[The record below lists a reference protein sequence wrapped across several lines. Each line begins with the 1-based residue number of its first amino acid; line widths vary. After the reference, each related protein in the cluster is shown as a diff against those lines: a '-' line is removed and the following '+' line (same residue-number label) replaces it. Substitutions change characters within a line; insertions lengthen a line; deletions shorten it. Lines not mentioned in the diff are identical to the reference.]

1 MVKNRESNIKLM
13 GTQID
18 LNREESTHDQYN
30 KLLKENSD
38 ENDLKIL
45 FIFNIKN
52 KTIPKEIY
60 TYDIDVQIVIDNFR
74 LKYYLTWTQ
83 RSDSWDKYK
92 KLFDNLDKKAL
103 THITSKHLL
112 KVIQFYTK
120 NKI

>member
-1 MVKNRESNIKLM
+1 MVNNRESNIKLM

-18 LNREESTHDQYN
+18 LNWKESIHDQYN
-30 KLLKENSD
+30 KLLKENTL

-45 FIFNIKN
+45 FIFNIKD

-92 KLFDNLDKKAL
+92 KLFDNLDKNAL
-103 THITSKHLL
+103 TNITSKHLL
-112 KVIQFYTK
+112 KNIQFYMK
-120 NKI
+120 HKI